1 MLLCLCLLFAVCFF
15 PFFFWLIGSI
25 YGQFTELS
33 HMKLLSVAC
42 EGIRPIH
49 MLPEFPHPVFLTRA

>member
-1 MLLCLCLLFAVCFF
+1 
-15 PFFFWLIGSI
+15 
-25 YGQFTELS
+25 
-33 HMKLLSVAC
+33 MKLLSVAC

>member
-1 MLLCLCLLFAVCFF
+1 MLLCLCLLFAFF
-15 PFFFWLIGSI
+15 LFFFGLIGSI
-25 YGQFTELS
+25 YGQFTGLS